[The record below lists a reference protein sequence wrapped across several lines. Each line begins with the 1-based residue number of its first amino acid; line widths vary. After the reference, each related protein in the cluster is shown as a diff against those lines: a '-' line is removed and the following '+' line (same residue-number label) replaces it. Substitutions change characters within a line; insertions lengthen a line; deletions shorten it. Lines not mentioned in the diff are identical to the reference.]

1 MDTFTLSYN
10 QTWFQTDFQVKLGDP
25 PISLYGQL
33 LWREFF
39 FTVAAN
45 NPHFDRMATNPMCLQ
60 IPWRKS
66 PERLQKWEEVCTPL
80 NLDWL
85 NVQSSQR
92 FFVGLEEAVLL
103 GVSHYIL

>member
-1 MDTFTLSYN
+1 MIYY
-10 QTWFQTDFQVKLGDP
+10 FQVKLGDP

-45 NPHFDRMATNPMCLQ
+45 NPHFDRMDTNPMCLQ

-66 PERLQKWEEVCTPL
+66 PERLQKWEEVQMPL
-80 NLDWL
+80 NWT
-85 NVQSSQR
+85 
-92 FFVGLEEAVLL
+92 
-103 GVSHYIL
+103 ILVYLKS